1 MGSAVTI
8 RPTRVFIALMDREPS
23 TTHIFH
29 ITDVTNLPSILQAG
43 GLRSDAAIL
52 SSGTQVTNIAYSHIK
67 QRRLTQYR
75 VPSAGNRFVGE
86 FVPFYFCQRSPMLF
100 TINNGNTG
108 LPAGSQS
115 TIIHLVSTVAAGIAT
130 GRPWAISDGN
140 AGSGYAEFSSDLGM
154 LDRLDWDAI
163 KADYWQ
169 NRQHEKMAEFLV
181 ADFFEWGNVIGI
193 GCHNELVQQAV
204 QGIIKDAQ
212 HQPEVKVLPRWYY

>member
-1 MGSAVTI
+1 
-8 RPTRVFIALMDREPS
+8 
-23 TTHIFH
+23 
-29 ITDVTNLPSILQAG
+29 
-43 GLRSDAAIL
+43 
-52 SSGTQVTNIAYSHIK
+52 
-67 QRRLTQYR
+67 
-75 VPSAGNRFVGE
+75 
-86 FVPFYFCQRSPMLF
+86 MLF

-212 HQPEVKVLPRWYY
+212 HQPGVKVLPRWYY